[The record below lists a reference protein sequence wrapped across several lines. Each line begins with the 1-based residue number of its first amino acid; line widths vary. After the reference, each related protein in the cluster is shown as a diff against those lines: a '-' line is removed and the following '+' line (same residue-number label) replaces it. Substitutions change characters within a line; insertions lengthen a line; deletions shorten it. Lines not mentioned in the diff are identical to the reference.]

1 MNFRIGFSTSAENT
15 FEILVG
21 IAFILWIALDVIVT
35 VQEYGLSLHMLVFFK
50 YLQQWFIV
58 CIVEIFGLFW
68 LFIPY
73 IYF

>member
-50 YLQQWFIV
+50 YLQQ
-58 CIVEIFGLFW
+58 
-68 LFIPY
+68 
-73 IYF
+73 